1 MSHATE
7 TPQEHRLDTIS
18 SWDIPRRRYVE
29 STGERSDRT
38 TEISVRI
45 AHSDPLISAGLAA
58 VLRKRRD
65 FRVLP
70 PEAEGSAARRTT
82 SHPPSVDVVVADYDS
97 ALRLTEV
104 EPGLTGRVVIL
115 THNDSEAKICHAL
128 ERGARG
134 YLLLGCSLRDLLG
147 GIRSVHSG
155 GVAVGALVAH
165 RIAEQM
171 KQEALTA
178 REEATLRQMMVGLSN
193 KKIAQKLTVTEGT
206 VKTYVKAIFGKLKAR
221 TRTEAVAIAQRRGI
235 LREEHE

>member
-1 MSHATE
+1 MMSHATD

-18 SWDIPRRRYVE
+18 SWGMPRRRYVE
-29 STGERSDRT
+29 STGERSDCT

-45 AHSDPLISAGLAA
+45 ATSDPWIPAGLAA

-70 PEAEGSAARRTT
+70 PEPEGSAARRTT
-82 SHPPSVDVVVADYDS
+82 SHPPSADVVVADYDS
-97 ALRLTEV
+97 ALRLAEA

-155 GVAVGALVAH
+155 GVAVGALVAP
-165 RIAEQM
+165 RIAAQTH
-171 KQEALTA
+171 QEALTG
-178 REEATLRQMMVGLSN
+178 RVEGPRRQMMVGLSN
-193 KKIAQKLTVTEGT
+193 KKIAQKLPGPEGHA
-206 VKTYVKAIFGKLKAR
+206 KTKA
-221 TRTEAVAIAQRRGI
+221 TS
-235 LREEHE
+235 